1 MAKEIKL
8 VSVNNKTGEA
18 VVQYDGKTNVTVQG
32 AYNGTDTVII
42 PGWGT
47 FKARTDRTDG
57 RTTFTGEAGLSGELN
72 ISIANNASIVANQ
85 ASTLGNVDFRAS
97 SSGVQFSG
105 GGNGTNIYGGTG
117 NDTIT
122 VTDAANVF
130 AGAGNDIVKITKG
143 NTNNVNLGAGADM
156 MLYK

>member
-1 MAKEIKL
+1 MAKGIHL
-8 VSVNNKTGEA
+8 VSVDAKTGNA
-18 VVQYDGKTNVTVQG
+18 VVQYNGDTQNNVTVQG

-47 FKARTDRTDG
+47 FKARSDG

-72 ISIANNASIVANQ
+72 ISIANNASIVTNL

-97 SSGVQFSG
+97 SSGVKYSG

-122 VTDAANVF
+122 VTDAAMSLQ
-130 AGAGNDIVKITKG
+130 GQEMI
-143 NTNNVNLGAGADM
+143 
-156 MLYK
+156 